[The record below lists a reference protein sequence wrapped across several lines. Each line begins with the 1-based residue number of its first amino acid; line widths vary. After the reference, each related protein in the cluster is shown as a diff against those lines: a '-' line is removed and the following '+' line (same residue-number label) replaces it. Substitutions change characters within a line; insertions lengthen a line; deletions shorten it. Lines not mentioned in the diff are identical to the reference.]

1 MVRHAFGLEVFCSEK
16 MVAEM
21 IRVMQDKAVY
31 FGLVVGDINVVR

>member
-1 MVRHAFGLEVFCSEK
+1 MVRHVFGLEVFCSEK

-21 IRVMQDKAVY
+21 IKVMEDKTVY